1 MDLDREK
8 FLESLV
14 NSMSPSGFEEEAI
27 KVWVD
32 RAKKFADRVY
42 TDYHGNAIAVI
53 NEGKEPRVML
63 AGHIDEIGYM
73 ITYVDEQGYLY
84 FNTIGGVDPQIAQGQ
99 RVWIRGKSGERILGV
114 IGKKAIHLL
123 DEEERKRVPK
133 FKEMWIDIGAKN
145 KDEVLEKIEIGT
157 CAVNALNYEKL
168 FGSNVVAR
176 GFDDRVGAFIALE
189 ALVELSKIKDKLNV
203 SVYAVAT
210 VQEEIGLRGA
220 RTSAFGIDPHVG
232 IAIDVT
238 HTTDQPGVDK
248 KLLGD
253 IKLGGGPVI
262 ARGPNISPKVYEK
275 LVNTAKDLNIP
286 YQIEGVPHAT
296 GTDAN
301 AIQIT
306 RAGVA
311 TGLVSVPNRYMHTPC
326 EVVNLDDLD
335 NIIKLLAG
343 FCERVKS
350 AEEFLIYNF

>member
-14 NSMSPSGFEEEAI
+14 NSMSPSGFEEEAV
-27 KVWVD
+27 KLWVD

-99 RVWIRGKSGERILGV
+99 RVWIRGKNGERILGV

-145 KDEVLEKIEIGT
+145 KDEVLERIEIGT

-168 FGSNVVAR
+168 YGSNVVAR

-189 ALVELSKIKDKLNV
+189 ALAELSKIKENLNV

-238 HTTDQPGVDK
+238 HTTDQPGVEK

-275 LVNTAKDLNIP
+275 LVNTAKELNIP

-343 FCERVKS
+343 FCERVKR
-350 AEEFLIYNF
+350 ADEFLIYNI

>member
-14 NSMSPSGFEEEAI
+14 NSMSPSGFEEEAV

-99 RVWIRGKSGERILGV
+99 RVWIRGKNGERILGV

-168 FGSNVVAR
+168 YGSNVVAR

-189 ALVELSKIKDKLNV
+189 TLAELSKIKENLNV

-238 HTTDQPGVDK
+238 HTTDQPGVEK

-275 LVNTAKDLNIP
+275 LVNTAKELNIP

-301 AIQIT
+301 VIQIT
-306 RAGVA
+306 KAGVA

-343 FCERVKS
+343 FCERVKR
-350 AEEFLIYNF
+350 ADEFLIYNI

>member
-14 NSMSPSGFEEEAI
+14 NSMSPSGFEEEAV

-99 RVWIRGKSGERILGV
+99 RVWIRGKNGERILGV

-145 KDEVLEKIEIGT
+145 KDEVLERIEIGT

-168 FGSNVVAR
+168 YGSNVVAR

-189 ALVELSKIKDKLNV
+189 ALAELSKIKENLNV

-238 HTTDQPGVDK
+238 HTTDQPGVEK

-275 LVNTAKDLNIP
+275 LVNTAKELNIP

-343 FCERVKS
+343 FCERVKR
-350 AEEFLIYNF
+350 ADEFLIYNI